1 MTIPLLDT
9 METQAR
15 LLIEAAL
22 LPTQG
27 SRFAP
32 TGFPNLGPAEYE
44 APGANGERIPMLLV
58 ESPQSIANRLES
70 LAWDDATNDLVA
82 PLRGIPYVKA
92 DVDGISTD
100 SIRESHRLNSPY
112 LIQGLKE
119 QLAAK
124 AAIDLKK
131 TKISDATN
139 DDAAS
144 EGSTSVDIRKLAAA
158 VFSYDPNTVL
168 HGVFLEKIVGLARLT
183 RLLSG
188 FVEASEVEMVASGG
202 VKNDRI
208 DPSGK
213 SFEGGAKTGYGN
225 VPFARTEFT
234 AKSII
239 AYFSFDDMLL
249 RSYGLPE
256 SANRLLRA
264 LALWKI
270 TSFLS
275 EPRRL
280 RTNCDLDVAEI
291 NVKRPSGTTLPT
303 LSELTLFLRSAI
315 DGCAAE
321 GLFASPAVTIV
332 PFVGVKKG
340 KAKS

>member
-1 MTIPLLDT
+1 MPLLD
-9 METQAR
+9 MMGTQAR
-15 LLIEAAL
+15 LLIEATL
-22 LPTQG
+22 KPTQG

-44 APGANGERIPMLLV
+44 APGANGQHIPMLLV
-58 ESPQSIANRLES
+58 ESAQSIANRLES
-70 LAWDDATNDLVA
+70 LAWDEATNDLVA

-100 SIRESHRLNSPY
+100 SIREAHRLNSPY

-119 QLAAK
+119 KLAAK
-124 AAIDLKK
+124 AGIDLKK
-131 TKISDATN
+131 TKISDTADEDT
-139 DDAAS
+139 AG
-144 EGSTSVDIRKLAAA
+144 EGSTGVNIRKLASA
-158 VFSYDPNTVL
+158 VFSYDPNAVL
-168 HGVFLEKIVGLARLT
+168 HGVFLEKIVGLARLS

-213 SFEGGAKTGYGN
+213 NFEGGAKNGYGN

-249 RSYGLPE
+249 RSYGLPK
-256 SANRLLRA
+256 SANTLLRA
-264 LALWKI
+264 LTLWKI
-270 TSFLS
+270 TSFLG

-280 RTNCDLDVAEI
+280 RTNCDLDIADI
-291 NVKRPSGTTLPT
+291 NVKRPSGSTLPN
-303 LSELTLFLRSAI
+303 LAEIESCLRSAI
-315 DGCAAE
+315 DECTIE
-321 GLFASPAVTIV
+321 GLFASPAVTVV
-332 PFVGVKKG
+332 PFVGVKKA